1 MSTNKLA
8 EDTEE
13 VKKKKSL
20 SFMSEEL
27 SKVVRQQMGLED
39 LMEEVKQLKAV
50 IKEKDNKIEELERR
64 VDDGAVYKDGQ
75 PNDI

>member
-1 MSTNKLA
+1 
-8 EDTEE
+8 
-13 VKKKKSL
+13 
-20 SFMSEEL
+20 MSEEL

-50 IKEKDNKIEELERR
+50 IKEKDKKIEELERR